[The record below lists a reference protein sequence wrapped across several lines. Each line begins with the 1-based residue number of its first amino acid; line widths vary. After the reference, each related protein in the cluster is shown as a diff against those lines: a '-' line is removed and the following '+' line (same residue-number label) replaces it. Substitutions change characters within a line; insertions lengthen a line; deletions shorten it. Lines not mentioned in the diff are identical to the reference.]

1 MSDENKDKIIQE
13 YETKKA
19 YYDGL
24 RDDVTNLEKAIND
37 MKNTIKNTVD
47 MQNRIK
53 HDNYTIWS
61 SLENKE
67 VCSNKPTEKKQATI
81 ADILESFK

>member
-1 MSDENKDKIIQE
+1 MDDNNKQQIIDE
-13 YETKKA
+13 YESKKG
-19 YYDGL
+19 YYDNL
-24 RDDVTNLEKAIND
+24 RDDVTNLQKAIND
-37 MKNTIKNTVD
+37 MKGTIKNTVE

-67 VCSNKPTEKKQATI
+67 ITPKQTEKPQPTI
-81 ADILESFK
+81 NDILESFK